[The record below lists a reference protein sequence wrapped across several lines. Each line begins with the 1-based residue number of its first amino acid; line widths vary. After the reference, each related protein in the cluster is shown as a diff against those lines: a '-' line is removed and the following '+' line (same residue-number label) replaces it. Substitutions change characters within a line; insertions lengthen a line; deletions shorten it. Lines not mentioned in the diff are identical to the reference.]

1 MPTSS
6 KSIFINIIIWTSY
19 MKLILG
25 ALKHCKIIAILWMLL
40 ILKPEKGNGVVLL
53 DDQNYVK
60 LVEQLLKI
68 RQNLK
73 SLIKIFQ

>member
-1 MPTSS
+1 
-6 KSIFINIIIWTSY
+6 
-19 MKLILG
+19 
-25 ALKHCKIIAILWMLL
+25 MLL
-40 ILKPEKGNGVVLL
+40 ILKPEKGNGAVLL

-73 SLIKIFQ
+73 SLIKIFK

>member
-1 MPTSS
+1 
-6 KSIFINIIIWTSY
+6 
-19 MKLILG
+19 
-25 ALKHCKIIAILWMLL
+25 MLL
-40 ILKPEKGNGVVLL
+40 ILKSEKGNGAVLL